1 MQIEKYRTE
10 STVDS
15 LIHTF
20 ESVGERVIKKKVIY
34 SKFEDLNNIGFPIT
48 ILNAQRFAIY
58 PLED

>member
-20 ESVGERVIKKKVIY
+20 ESVSERVIKKKVIY
-34 SKFEDLNNIGFPIT
+34 SKFEDSNYIGLPIT
-48 ILNAQRFAIY
+48 Y
-58 PLED
+58 T

>member
-34 SKFEDLNNIGFPIT
+34 SKFEDSNYIGLPIT
-48 ILNAQRFAIY
+48 Y
-58 PLED
+58 T